1 MDRTF
6 QDYFN
11 FYLRQFLNEMVAY
24 FPFTKDGIV
33 NNYRPLLESKDKK
46 SDMYVKYFM
55 SKVND
60 YLEPISKKD
69 ATMFQQPNIVLIQGV
84 DFHQLWTSPES
95 NPKNQQATWK
105 YLQLLTLLGR
115 RIIPNQS
122 EIVNMLKVVGGTIET
137 PQKVDSTLNKKDE
150 EIENENSNP
159 SGVEG
164 LLNMAGDFTGF
175 GDLGNLGALGGLSN
189 LMGGGGSG
197 NGNPLADIGKVAE
210 GINEM
215 MKNIDMEAI
224 SKNLAESMKQAQ
236 EELAKAKANAENNTE
251 SNSEGNT
258 ENNTESESN
267 STNNGEDAESLDI
280 SDATN
285 SAESANAGESANAD
299 ASSGN
304 SSTPPN
310 PMEGL
315 GGLLGGS
322 LFTDLAKEM
331 TETFDF
337 EELEKQEEAGNP
349 PDMAT
354 AFSTFMSGDNSKK
367 LMNMVGK
374 FGAKL
379 QGEMSNGNIDEA
391 ALKRQTDQMMGGQMG
406 QMAQQMASS
415 MASGGGANINGQN
428 ISSKQM
434 KEAAERLANDTGT
447 QRRVQEANRANT
459 TRDRLRAKLASK
471 NAGAR
476 QSSS

>member
-1 MDRTF
+1 
-6 QDYFN
+6 
-11 FYLRQFLNEMVAY
+11 MVAY

-33 NNYRPLLESKDKK
+33 SNYRPLLEGKEKK

-69 ATMFQQPNIVLIQGV
+69 ASMFQQPNVILIQGV
-84 DFHQLWTSPES
+84 DFHQLWNSPES

-122 EIVNMLKVVGGTIET
+122 EIVKMLKIVGGTIET
-137 PQKVDSTLNKKDE
+137 PQKVDATLNKKDE
-150 EIENENSNP
+150 EIENENTNP

-164 LLNMAGDFTGF
+164 LLNMAGDLTGL

-189 LMGGGGSG
+189 LMGGASG
-197 NGNPLADIGKVAE
+197 DANPLADIGKVAE

-236 EELAKAKANAENNTE
+236 EELAKAKANVE
-251 SNSEGNT
+251 SNSDGNSET
-258 ENNTESESN
+258 NIESESN
-267 STNNGEDAESLDI
+267 IISNSEDSESLDI

-285 SAESANAGESANAD
+285 SAESSNTSTSNDAN

-304 SSTPPN
+304 AGNAANPTN

-337 EELEKQEEAGNP
+337 EELEKQEQAGNP

-391 ALKRQTDQMMGGQMG
+391 ALRRQTDQMMGGQMG

-415 MASGGGANINGQN
+415 MASGGGANLNGQN
-428 ISSKQM
+428 ISNKQM
-434 KEAAERLANDTGT
+434 KEAAERLANDPRT
-447 QRRVQEANRANT
+447 QRRVQEANRANN
-459 TRDRLRAKLASK
+459 TRDRLRAKLAAKQASQ
-471 NAGAR
+471 
-476 QSSS
+476 QSS

>member
-33 NNYRPLLESKDKK
+33 NNYRPLLEGKDKK
-46 SDMYVKYFM
+46 SDMYVKYYM
-55 SKVND
+55 SKVNE

-69 ATMFQQPNIVLIQGV
+69 TSMFQQPNIVLIQGV
-84 DFHQLWTSPES
+84 DFHKLWNSPES

-122 EIVNMLKVVGGTIET
+122 EIVKMLKVVGGTIET
-137 PQKVDSTLNKKDE
+137 PQKVDATLNKKDE
-150 EIENENSNP
+150 EIENEITNP
-159 SGVEG
+159 NGVEG
-164 LLNMAGDFTGF
+164 LLNMAGDFTGL
-175 GDLGNLGALGGLSN
+175 GDLGNLGNLGALGGLSN
-189 LMGGGGSG
+189 LMGGGSG
-197 NGNPLADIGKVAE
+197 DSNPLADIGKVAE

-236 EELAKAKANAENNTE
+236 EEIAKAKANAESNNKNAENTDNQNNDSEETE
-251 SNSEGNT
+251 T
-258 ENNTESESN
+258 I
-267 STNNGEDAESLDI
+267 DI

-285 SAESANAGESANAD
+285 SSETPTTE
-299 ASSGN
+299 N
-304 SSTPPN
+304 SSTSTNPPN

-315 GGLLGGS
+315 GNLLGGN

-337 EELEKQEEAGNP
+337 EELQKQEEAGNP

-379 QGEMSNGNIDEA
+379 QGEMASGNIDEA
-391 ALKRQTDQMMGGQMG
+391 ALKRQTDQMMGGQIG
-406 QMAQQMASS
+406 QMAEQMASS
-415 MASGGGANINGQN
+415 MASGGSVNLNGQN

-434 KEAAERLANDTGT
+434 KQAAERLVNDTGT

-459 TRDRLRAKLASK
+459 ARDRLRAKLAAKQAS
-471 NAGAR
+471 
-476 QSSS
+476 QQPSQ

>member
-33 NNYRPLLESKDKK
+33 NNYRPLLEGKEKK

-69 ATMFQQPNIVLIQGV
+69 AAMFEKPNIVLIQGV
-84 DFHQLWTSPES
+84 DFHKLWNSPES

-122 EIVNMLKVVGGTIET
+122 EIVKMLKIVGGTIET
-137 PQKVDSTLNKKDE
+137 PLKVDATLNKKDE
-150 EIENENSNP
+150 EIENENTNP

-164 LLNMAGDFTGF
+164 LLNMAGDFTGL
-175 GDLGNLGALGGLSN
+175 GDLGNLGNLGALGGLSN
-189 LMGGGGSG
+189 LMGGGSG
-197 NGNPLADIGKVAE
+197 DSNPLADIGKVAE

-236 EELAKAKANAENNTE
+236 EELVKAKANAEGN
-251 SNSEGNT
+251 SDGNSEGNT
-258 ENNTESESN
+258 ETESSNDSTDTESV
-267 STNNGEDAESLDI
+267 DI
-280 SDATN
+280 SDATH
-285 SAESANAGESANAD
+285 SAN
-299 ASSGN
+299 SSN
-304 SSTPPN
+304 NQPSTSSNTPTN
-310 PMEGL
+310 PMEGIS
-315 GGLLGGS
+315 GLLGGN

-337 EELEKQEEAGNP
+337 EDLEKQEQNGTP

-367 LMNMVGK
+367 LMSMVGK

-379 QGEMSNGNIDEA
+379 QGEMSKGNIDEA
-391 ALKRQTDQMMGGQMG
+391 ALKKQTDELMGGQMG
-406 QMAQQMASS
+406 QMAQQMANS
-415 MASGGGANINGQN
+415 MNPRGAANLNGQQ

-434 KEAAERLANDTGT
+434 KQANERLANDPGV
-447 QRRVQEANRANT
+447 QRRVQEANRANN
-459 TRDRLRAKLASK
+459 TRDRLRAKLAAK
-471 NAGAR
+471 QAT
-476 QSSS
+476 QVQEPM

>member
-33 NNYRPLLESKDKK
+33 SNYRPLLEGKDKK

-69 ATMFQQPNIVLIQGV
+69 ATMFNKPNVVLIQGV
-84 DFHQLWTSPES
+84 DFHQLWNSPES

-115 RIIPNQS
+115 RIIPNQA
-122 EIVNMLKVVGGTIET
+122 EIVKMLKIVGGTIET
-137 PQKVDSTLNKKDE
+137 PQKVDATLNKKDE
-150 EIENENSNP
+150 EIENENTNP

-164 LLNMAGDFTGF
+164 LLNMAGDFTGL
-175 GDLGNLGALGGLSN
+175 GDLGNLGNLGALGGLSN
-189 LMGGGGSG
+189 LMGGGSG
-197 NGNPLADIGKVAE
+197 DSNPLADIGKVAE

-236 EELAKAKANAENNTE
+236 EELAKAKANAE
-251 SNSEGNT
+251 SNPDGSS

-267 STNNGEDAESLDI
+267 TNSNSEDAETIDI

-285 SAESANAGESANAD
+285 SAESSNSE
-299 ASSGN
+299 ASS
-304 SSTPPN
+304 STTPQN

-331 TETFDF
+331 TETFNF
-337 EELEKQEEAGNP
+337 EELEKQEQEGNP

-354 AFSTFMSGDNSKK
+354 AFSSFMSGDNSQK

-379 QGEMSNGNIDEA
+379 QGEMNKGNINEA
-391 ALKRQTDQMMGGQMG
+391 DLKRQTDQMMGGQMG
-406 QMAQQMASS
+406 QMAHQMATS
-415 MASGGGANINGQN
+415 MATGNGVNINGQN
-428 ISSKQM
+428 ISNKQM
-434 KEAAERLANDTGT
+434 KEAVGRLSNDPKT
-447 QRRVQEANRANT
+447 QRRIQEANRANN
-459 TRDRLRAKLASK
+459 TRDRLRAKLAAKQASQ
-471 NAGAR
+471 
-476 QSSS
+476 QSPQ

>member
-33 NNYRPLLESKDKK
+33 NNYRPLLEGKDKK
-46 SDMYVKYFM
+46 SDMYVKYYM
-55 SKVND
+55 SKVNE

-69 ATMFQQPNIVLIQGV
+69 ASMFQQPNIVLIQGV
-84 DFHQLWTSPES
+84 DFHKLWNSPES

-122 EIVNMLKVVGGTIET
+122 EIVKMLKVVGGTIET
-137 PQKVDSTLNKKDE
+137 PQKVDATLNKKDE
-150 EIENENSNP
+150 EIENENTNP
-159 SGVEG
+159 NGVEG
-164 LLNMAGDFTGF
+164 LLNLAGDFTGL
-175 GDLGNLGALGGLSN
+175 GDLGNLGNLGALGGLSN
-189 LMGGGGSG
+189 LMGGGSG
-197 NGNPLADIGKVAE
+197 DSNPLADIGKVAE

-236 EELAKAKANAENNTE
+236 EEITKAKANAESNNKNAENTDNQNNDSEETE
-251 SNSEGNT
+251 T
-258 ENNTESESN
+258 I
-267 STNNGEDAESLDI
+267 DI

-285 SAESANAGESANAD
+285 SSETPTTE
-299 ASSGN
+299 N
-304 SSTPPN
+304 SSTSTNPPN

-315 GGLLGGS
+315 GNLLGGN

-337 EELEKQEEAGNP
+337 EELQKQEEAGNP

-379 QGEMSNGNIDEA
+379 QGEMASGNIDEA
-391 ALKRQTDQMMGGQMG
+391 ALKRQTDQMMGGQIG
-406 QMAQQMASS
+406 QMAEQMASS
-415 MASGGGANINGQN
+415 MASGGSVNLNGQN

-434 KEAAERLANDTGT
+434 KQAAERLANDTGT

-459 TRDRLRAKLASK
+459 ARDRLRAKLAAKQAS
-471 NAGAR
+471 
-476 QSSS
+476 QQPSQ